1 MKILKGM
8 IFLILLISHFS
19 HASFQLETMTV
30 ILDSEEPR
38 KIFNVKN
45 TGSEPILLSTKV
57 SDLDKQHEIAKNII
71 ITPPITRIEPDQS
84 QNINFILKDG
94 IEFDDEQI
102 LKASFQGIGVAKV
115 NSTKM
120 PIRQD
125 IAMLIIPKGLTIER
139 EPWKNLEVKQVNN
152 QLILKNNGKQVIRMA
167 PAFSSLP
174 SNNGYS
180 IGQFYIRPQEEIKVD
195 VKEKLTEIKISPL
208 SRYGFKLAGD
218 IKMKLIIKIINI

>member
-218 IKMKLIIKIINI
+218 IKMKVKDRKSVV

>member
-174 SNNGYS
+174 NNNGYS

-208 SRYGFKLAGD
+208 SR
-218 IKMKLIIKIINI
+218 

>member
-57 SDLDKQHEIAKNII
+57 SDLDNQHEIAKNII

-94 IEFDDEQI
+94 IKFDDEQI

-152 QLILKNNGKQVIRMA
+152 QLIFKNNGKQVIRMA
-167 PAFSSLP
+167 PAFNAVP

-218 IKMKLIIKIINI
+218 VKMKVNN

>member
-208 SRYGFKLAGD
+208 SRYGLKLAGD
-218 IKMKLIIKIINI
+218 IKMKVNN

>member
-94 IEFDDEQI
+94 IVFDDEQI

-218 IKMKLIIKIINI
+218 IKMKVNN

>member
-94 IEFDDEQI
+94 IKFDDEQI

-167 PAFSSLP
+167 PAFNALP

-218 IKMKLIIKIINI
+218 VKMKVNN

>member
-57 SDLDKQHEIAKNII
+57 SDLDNQHEIAKNII

-94 IEFDDEQI
+94 VSFDDEQI

-139 EPWKNLEVKQVNN
+139 DPWKNLDVKQVNN

-167 PAFSSLP
+167 PAFTALP

-180 IGQFYIRPQEEIKVD
+180 FGQFYIRPQEEIKVD
-195 VKEKLTEIKISPL
+195 IKENLTEIKISPL

-218 IKMKLIIKIINI
+218 EKIKVNN

>member
-57 SDLDKQHEIAKNII
+57 SDLDNQHEIAKNII

-94 IEFDDEQI
+94 IKFDDEQI

-218 IKMKLIIKIINI
+218 VKMKVNN

>member
-57 SDLDKQHEIAKNII
+57 SDLDNQHEIAKNII
-71 ITPPITRIEPDQS
+71 ITPPITRIDPDQS

-218 IKMKLIIKIINI
+218 IKMKVNN

>member
-71 ITPPITRIEPDQS
+71 ITPPITRIDPDQS

-102 LKASFQGIGVAKV
+102 LKASFQGIGVAKA

-218 IKMKLIIKIINI
+218 IKMKVNN

>member
-71 ITPPITRIEPDQS
+71 ITPPITKIEPDQS

-218 IKMKLIIKIINI
+218 IKMKVNN

>member
-218 IKMKLIIKIINI
+218 IKMKANN

>member
-1 MKILKGM
+1 
-8 IFLILLISHFS
+8 
-19 HASFQLETMTV
+19 
-30 ILDSEEPR
+30 
-38 KIFNVKN
+38 
-45 TGSEPILLSTKV
+45 
-57 SDLDKQHEIAKNII
+57 
-71 ITPPITRIEPDQS
+71 DQS

-139 EPWKNLEVKQVNN
+139 EPWKNLEVKHVNN

-208 SRYGFKLAGD
+208 SRYGFKLAG
-218 IKMKLIIKIINI
+218 